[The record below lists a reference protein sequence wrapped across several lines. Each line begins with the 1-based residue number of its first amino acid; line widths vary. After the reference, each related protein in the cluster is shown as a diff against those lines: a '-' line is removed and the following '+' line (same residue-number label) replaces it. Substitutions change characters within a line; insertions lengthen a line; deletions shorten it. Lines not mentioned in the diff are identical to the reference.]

1 MYPSPGA
8 LVAMGDGG
16 AAHIHAGELIVQNA
30 SHARIPWLQQGSPFM
45 ISTSSS
51 SPLLRLR
58 TPGISHVNVIRVPV
72 STPNG
77 MRNPFHSAFEV
88 LDRQLDAFPRGVDL
102 HALKANAA
110 PQGIVHLHALK
121 GEELAAQSVTLG
133 AELDRNANSSAILF
147 PHRRRSIHALFDSSR
162 VEKPPSV
169 PRTGNAAPFPKP
181 LRVPYKS
188 KPRQRADIADA
199 PAADIADA
207 TAATLE
213 LTGAQARVGFVAL
226 PGASPPRYG
235 RPAFRSVARPPSV
248 PEPANVLEEARVEDE
263 PSSLSSS
270 FKRHPLPTRSSPG
283 ASPQSATAA
292 VAAATAATA
301 AATATI
307 AAALTA
313 GRPTDLDFHTM
324 VHGAPATKDGRG
336 VARLNVK
343 EFFLGE
349 TIVNIRG
356 SLSSLAKFPT
366 RHEIMT
372 YHGPEVTGP
381 RPSLAPPAPRAPT
394 AANAVPYGGQG
405 REQRK
410 EVRRRQLM
418 ASHKGR
424 ADAGAIAMARQRAQD
439 ALAAATGKGKYTDE
453 QLFAA
458 AEKHLKKLM
467 LRSGED
473 WVE

>member
-1 MYPSPGA
+1 
-8 LVAMGDGG
+8 
-16 AAHIHAGELIVQNA
+16 
-30 SHARIPWLQQGSPFM
+30 
-45 ISTSSS
+45 
-51 SPLLRLR
+51 
-58 TPGISHVNVIRVPV
+58 
-72 STPNG
+72 
-77 MRNPFHSAFEV
+77 MRNPFHSALEV

-110 PQGIVHLHALK
+110 PQGIVDLHALK
-121 GEELAAQSVTLG
+121 GEEL
-133 AELDRNANSSAILF
+133 ANSSAILF
-147 PHRRRSIHALFDSSR
+147 PHRRRSIHALFDPSR

-169 PRTGNAAPFPKP
+169 PQTPFPKP

-226 PGASPPRYG
+226 PGANPPRYG

-270 FKRHPLPTRSSPG
+270 FKHHPLPTRS
-283 ASPQSATAA
+283 SPQSATAA

-301 AATATI
+301 AATAAI

-366 RHEIMT
+366 RHEIMS

-394 AANAVPYGGQG
+394 AASAVPYGGQG

-418 ASHKGR
+418 ASHKGK
-424 ADAGAIAMARQRAQD
+424 ADAGAIALARQRAQD

>member
-1 MYPSPGA
+1 
-8 LVAMGDGG
+8 
-16 AAHIHAGELIVQNA
+16 
-30 SHARIPWLQQGSPFM
+30 
-45 ISTSSS
+45 
-51 SPLLRLR
+51 
-58 TPGISHVNVIRVPV
+58 
-72 STPNG
+72 
-77 MRNPFHSAFEV
+77 
-88 LDRQLDAFPRGVDL
+88 
-102 HALKANAA
+102 
-110 PQGIVHLHALK
+110 
-121 GEELAAQSVTLG
+121 
-133 AELDRNANSSAILF
+133 
-147 PHRRRSIHALFDSSR
+147 
-162 VEKPPSV
+162 
-169 PRTGNAAPFPKP
+169 
-181 LRVPYKS
+181 
-188 KPRQRADIADA
+188 
-199 PAADIADA
+199 
-207 TAATLE
+207 
-213 LTGAQARVGFVAL
+213 
-226 PGASPPRYG
+226 
-235 RPAFRSVARPPSV
+235 V

-292 VAAATAATA
+292 VAAATAATV

-307 AAALTA
+307 AATLTA

-418 ASHKGR
+418 ASHKGK

>member
-1 MYPSPGA
+1 
-8 LVAMGDGG
+8 MGDGG
-16 AAHIHAGELIVQNA
+16 AAHIHAGEPY
-30 SHARIPWLQQGSPFM
+30 ARINESYARIPDPWLQQGSPFM
-45 ISTSSS
+45 ISSSS

-102 HALKANAA
+102 HALKATAA
-110 PQGIVHLHALK
+110 PQGLDLHALK

-147 PHRRRSIHALFDSSR
+147 PHRRRSIHALFEPSH
-162 VEKPPSV
+162 VEKPLSV
-169 PRTGNAAPFPKP
+169 PQIAPFPKP

-188 KPRQRADIADA
+188 KPRPRADVADA
-199 PAADIADA
+199 PAAFADA

-213 LTGAQARVGFVAL
+213 VTGAQARVEFVAL
-226 PGASPPRYG
+226 PGANPPRYG
-235 RPAFRSVARPPSV
+235 RPAFRGRARPPSV

-263 PSSLSSS
+263 QSSLSSS
-270 FKRHPLPTRSSPG
+270 IKRHPLQTRSSPG
-283 ASPQSATAA
+283 ASPHSSTAA

-301 AATATI
+301 AATAAI
-307 AAALTA
+307 AAALAA
-313 GRPTDLDFHTM
+313 GRPTDHDFHTM

-349 TIVNIRG
+349 TIVNVRG
-356 SLSSLAKFPT
+356 SLTSLVKFPT

-381 RPSLAPPAPRAPT
+381 RPSLAPRAPT
-394 AANAVPYGGQG
+394 ASNAVPYGGQG

-410 EVRRRQLM
+410 EVRRKQLM
-418 ASHKGR
+418 ASHKGK
-424 ADAGAIAMARQRAQD
+424 ADAGAIALARQRAQD

-458 AEKHLKKLM
+458 AETHLKKLM

>member
-1 MYPSPGA
+1 
-8 LVAMGDGG
+8 
-16 AAHIHAGELIVQNA
+16 
-30 SHARIPWLQQGSPFM
+30 M
-45 ISTSSS
+45 ISSSS

-77 MRNPFHSAFEV
+77 MRNPFHSALEV

-110 PQGIVHLHALK
+110 PQGIVDLHALK
-121 GEELAAQSVTLG
+121 GEEL
-133 AELDRNANSSAILF
+133 ANSSAILF
-147 PHRRRSIHALFDSSR
+147 PHRRRSIHALFDPSR

-169 PRTGNAAPFPKP
+169 PQTPFPKP

-213 LTGAQARVGFVAL
+213 LTGAQVRVGFVAL
-226 PGASPPRYG
+226 PGANPPRYG

-270 FKRHPLPTRSSPG
+270 FKHHPLPTRSSP
-283 ASPQSATAA
+283 QSA
-292 VAAATAATA
+292 
-301 AATATI
+301 
-307 AAALTA
+307 
-313 GRPTDLDFHTM
+313 TDLDFHTM

-366 RHEIMT
+366 RHEIMS

-394 AANAVPYGGQG
+394 AASAVPYGGQG

-418 ASHKGR
+418 ASHKGK
-424 ADAGAIAMARQRAQD
+424 ADAGAIALARQRAQD